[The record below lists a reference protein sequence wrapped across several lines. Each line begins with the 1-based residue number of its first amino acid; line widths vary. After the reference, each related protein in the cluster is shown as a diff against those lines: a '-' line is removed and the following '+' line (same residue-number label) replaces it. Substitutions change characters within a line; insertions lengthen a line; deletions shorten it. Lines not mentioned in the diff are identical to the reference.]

1 MLQVK
6 TPVDFSVVVPILN
19 EQATIV
25 KLLSQIQRVADLV
38 GGQWEVIYVNDG
50 SWDQSLDVLLKARN
64 HYPFLRIVDLSRNF
78 GHQAAL
84 HAGIEQ
90 AGGSAI
96 IVMDGDLQDDPE
108 AIPAL
113 IAKWREGYEIVYA
126 VRIKRKENVLKRTL
140 FRGFYRLQKSTAR
153 VDIPLDAGNFSLL
166 DRRVVEVL
174 RSMPER
180 NRYFPGLRAYAGFRQ
195 IGVEVERGHRYD
207 GEPRVSAYGLV
218 KLALDGLIAYSTAP
232 LRFVFLM
239 GVVISMGSVAIAATG
254 LYFRFILGRTF
265 LDWPFGLTTIFFF
278 GGVQL
283 ISIGII
289 GEYVGRVYEEVKRRP
304 YYIIRE
310 TIGFEQSSFDRHRS
324 AGT

>member
-1 MLQVK
+1 MK

-25 KLLSQIQRVADLV
+25 KLLSQIHRVVDLV

-50 SWDQSLDVLLKARN
+50 SWDRSLEVLLNARAT
-64 HYPFLRIVDLSRNF
+64 YPFLRIVDLSRNF

-84 HAGIEQ
+84 TAGMEQ
-90 AGGSAI
+90 ASGTAV

-126 VRIKRKENVLKRTL
+126 VRVKRKENILKRAL
-140 FRGFYRLQKSTAR
+140 FRAFYRLQRSTAR

-166 DRRVVEVL
+166 DRKVLDVL
-174 RSMPER
+174 RAMPER
-180 NRYFPGLRAYAGFRQ
+180 NRYFPGLRAFAGFRQ

-207 GEPRVSAYGLV
+207 GGPRVNTFGLL
-218 KLALDGLIAYSTAP
+218 KLALDGLIAFSTAP

-239 GVVISMGSVAIAATG
+239 GLIVSIGSVAIATTG

-310 TIGFEQSSFDRHRS
+310 TIGFEQSSSSDRQGS